1 MNSWNTENSSGSEI
15 ILPNIVMVDMG
26 HYPFVKT
33 HTMYTKSEPQGK
45 LQTLGDYSVSI
56 GVHQL
61 NKCTTLVVTLI
72 IEQACLC
79 GGREYMGT
87 VCISAQFCCETE
99 TALNNKVYFF

>member
-45 LQTLGDYSVSI
+45 L
-56 GVHQL
+56 
-61 NKCTTLVVTLI
+61 
-72 IEQACLC
+72 
-79 GGREYMGT
+79 
-87 VCISAQFCCETE
+87 
-99 TALNNKVYFF
+99 